1 MTRQQA
7 TKAAAVEAAR
17 LALPA
22 LCIVAEGPHADDHA
36 EFDPDGESYGFC
48 EDQNQRSLP
57 DRPQTLP
64 PHIGRIVVTR
74 KGPKRYFLARPD
86 RSLEPTDP
94 AKWSQPN

>member
-48 EDQNQRSLP
+48 
-57 DRPQTLP
+57 P
-64 PHIGRIVVTR
+64 PEAVAILYKLGRVVETVVYW
-74 KGPKRYFLARPD
+74 KGVKI
-86 RSLEPTDP
+86 
-94 AKWSQPN
+94 